1 MSSLARVHR
10 GFAARY
16 ALVCALF
23 AALIAGCGSTTAST
37 GVSAGAATDTSSAA
51 SVLVV
56 RDDANGKTLDVPAGS
71 TVQLILASSYWH
83 VAGSSA
89 PAVLRQDGATRVL
102 PRPSTC
108 PNIPG
113 LGCAPVQ
120 TQFTALTPGT
130 ASITADRTTCGEA
143 RNCPPGQQ
151 HFAVTVVVQ

>member
-1 MSSLARVHR
+1 MSSLARAHR

-16 ALVCALF
+16 ALVCAVM
-23 AALIAGCGSTTAST
+23 AALIAGCGSAAGDTR
-37 GVSAGAATDTSSAA
+37 VSAGAATDTPSAA
-51 SVLVV
+51 RVVVV
-56 RDDANGKTLDVPAGS
+56 RDDANGKTLDVPPGS
-71 TVQLILASSYWH
+71 TVQLILAGSYWH

-113 LGCAPVQ
+113 LGCEPVQ

-130 ASITADRTTCGEA
+130 ASIKADRTTCGEA
-143 RNCPPGQQ
+143 RYCPPDHQ
-151 HFAVTVVVQ
+151 HFAVTIVVQ